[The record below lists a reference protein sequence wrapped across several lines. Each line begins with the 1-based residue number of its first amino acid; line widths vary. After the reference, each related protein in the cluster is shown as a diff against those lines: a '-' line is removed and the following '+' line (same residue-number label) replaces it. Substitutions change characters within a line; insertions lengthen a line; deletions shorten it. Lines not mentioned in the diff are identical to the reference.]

1 MKITF
6 FQGNVETPLHP
17 SRNLAVK
24 TQPPILLV
32 EDTPLLQFL
41 HQEFLKPIACD
52 VVATGAEALF
62 MASSHRYDLILMDLG
77 LPDISGLEVIQQ
89 LRQDIKNQKT
99 PIVILTAQ
107 TLDFLPA
114 QVTQVIY
121 KPVNHQTLKRLVLQF
136 IK

>member
-1 MKITF
+1 MKVTF
-6 FQGNVETPLHP
+6 FQGNVETHLHP

-24 TQPPILLV
+24 TKPPILLV
-32 EDTPLLQFL
+32 EDIPLLQSL
-41 HQEFLKPIACD
+41 HQEFLKPIVCD
-52 VVATGAEALF
+52 IAATGAEALF

-89 LRQDIKNQKT
+89 LRKDPQNQKT

-107 TLDFLPA
+107 TLDFFPE
-114 QVTQVIY
+114 QVTQVIH
-121 KPVNHQTLKRLVLQF
+121 KPVNRQTLKQLVVQF

>member
-1 MKITF
+1 MKVTF
-6 FQGNVETPLHP
+6 FQGNVQTDSSV
-17 SRNLAVK
+17 SRDLAAK
-24 TQPPILLV
+24 TRPPILLV

-41 HQEFLKPIACD
+41 HQEFLKPITCD

-62 MASSHRYDLILMDLG
+62 MASRYRYDLILMDLG

-107 TLDFLPA
+107 TLDFLPE
-114 QVTQVIY
+114 QVTQMLY
-121 KPVNHQTLKRLVLQF
+121 KPVNHQTLKSLVLQF